1 VRRLAD
7 PAILQRT
14 SDGLALRKPD
24 GSPAHNERTF
34 REAGF
39 AEVATHYFAEER
51 VWTLDALVV

>member
-1 VRRLAD
+1 
-7 PAILQRT
+7 LQRT